1 MPRVVTLVTT
11 THKFFLFK
19 QATILGKVTDL
30 LETLNST
37 VGARLND
44 AIDDLDDMIVN
55 RLVAFLL
62 VLQHFAQ
69 VLTSLEHLAGFGL
82 NDLLLSC
89 NGFYH
94 DLIYIYSIK

>member
-55 RLVAFLL
+55 
-62 VLQHFAQ
+62 
-69 VLTSLEHLAGFGL
+69 
-82 NDLLLSC
+82 
-89 NGFYH
+89 
-94 DLIYIYSIK
+94 